1 MNQRKE
7 DFFMKKALSLILAV
21 IMAFSLC
28 TVAFATDTAE
38 KPFDNSNFFTSGE
51 YTIHYRTYEPDR
63 KAKGQIL
70 LVHGFC
76 LSTASLEGIAEQYCK
91 AGYFVVTVDAPN
103 FGYST
108 RETLDMELVDRE
120 SLIFALMEELG
131 GNWILGG
138 HSMGGGIALNI
149 ATDHPEKVKG
159 LVLYAPQSVAQMPG
173 SIMKVMVP
181 VMGAMCNLILKIAL
195 KVPAIVRMLVDMSF
209 SDSEYANN
217 YDLNRISD
225 PMRLEG
231 TGTGVAVMTSHARA
245 VDFAKVAQLDVPA
258 VVITAKED
266 KVASADNLQQ
276 IIDALGDNAVTYE
289 CEKGGHM
296 MMEYNPQLVAEKTL
310 PTIGLCK

>member
-1 MNQRKE
+1 
-7 DFFMKKALSLILAV
+7 MKKALSLILAV
-21 IMAFSLC
+21 IMAFSVC
-28 TVAFATDTAE
+28 TVAFAAESSE
-38 KPFDNSNFFTSGE
+38 KPFDNSNFFCSGE
-51 YTIHYRTYEPDR
+51 YTLHYRTYEPAA

-76 LSTASLEGIAEQYCK
+76 LSTASLEGIAEEYQR
-91 AGYFVVTVDAPN
+91 AGYFVVTVDAPD

-108 RETLDMELVDRE
+108 RETLDMTLVDRE
-120 SLIFALMEELG
+120 SLIFALMEDLG
-131 GNWILGG
+131 GEWILGG

-159 LVLYAPQSVAQMPG
+159 LVLYAPQSVASMPG

-181 VMGAMCNLILKIAL
+181 IMGAMCNLILKLAL
-195 KVPAIVRMLVDMSF
+195 KVPALVRMLVEMSF
-209 SDSEYANN
+209 SDSEYAKN
-217 YDLNRISD
+217 YDLSRISD
-225 PMRLEG
+225 PMKLEG

-245 VDFAKVAQLDVPA
+245 VDFNKVSELKVPS

-266 KVASADNLQQ
+266 KVANADNLQQ
-276 IIDALGDNAVTYE
+276 IIDALGENVVTYE

-310 PTIGLCK
+310 PTIALCR